1 MNKYI
6 YIFISICLIKFSFSQ
21 TNIYYPFPEQNA
33 EWNVSQ
39 FSSTTCKSI
48 KYLINGADT
57 IFQSNTYH
65 KITKTEVSYAVFTNG
80 TCNFNN
86 IINVITDY
94 AGAIRNDSLA
104 KKVYYVIPNTNTDT
118 LLFDFSLNVGDT
130 IKTYIASTC
139 SNRKVLYIDSVLI
152 GGIYHKRLN
161 TTECYFGGQ
170 NVQFIEGV
178 GSNLGLIE
186 RIPSIGIYNT
196 IGSLNCF
203 SKNAQSQY
211 PTSSTSNCPLIT
223 SVKNYNSEIN
233 EQVFINSFNKTINI
247 KQESNSYKNYIICSI
262 TGNVISKGKI
272 ENSDMTINLNE
283 VTDGIYLLS
292 LLGKEKTLV
301 KKIVV
306 VE

>member
-1 MNKYI
+1 MKKITLLCTLFYYI
-6 YIFISICLIKFSFSQ
+6 SLSSQ
-21 TNIYYPFPEQNA
+21 TNIYHPFPELNA

-39 FSSTTCKSI
+39 VSSTACKHI
-48 KYLINGADT
+48 KYVINGADT
-57 IFQSNTYH
+57 TVQSKTYH
-65 KITKTEVSYAVFTNG
+65 KITKTEVSYAQFTNG
-80 TCNFNN
+80 TCDYNS
-86 IINVITDY
+86 IVNVVTDY

-130 IKTYIASTC
+130 IKTYIATTC
-139 SNRKVLYIDSVLI
+139 SNRKVLVIDSVLV
-152 GGIYHKRLN
+152 GGIYHKRWN

-186 RIPSIGIYNT
+186 RIPSLGIYNT
-196 IGSLNCF
+196 IGTLNCF
-203 SKNAQSQY
+203 SKNTQSLY
-211 PTSSTSNCPLIT
+211 PTSSSSNCPLIT

-247 KQESNSYKNYIICSI
+247 KQESYSYKNYIIYSTTGSI
-262 TGNVISKGKI
+262 ISKGNI
-272 ENSDMTINLNE
+272 DSSNVMISLNE
-283 VTDGIYLLS
+283 AIDGIYFISLS
-292 LLGKEKTLV
+292 GKEKTLV

-306 VE
+306 IE